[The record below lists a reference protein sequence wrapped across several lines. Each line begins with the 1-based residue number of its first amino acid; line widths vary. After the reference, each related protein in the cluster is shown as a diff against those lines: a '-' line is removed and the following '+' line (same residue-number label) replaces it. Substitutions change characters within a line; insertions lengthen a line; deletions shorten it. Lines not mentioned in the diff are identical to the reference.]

1 MNTKKKLIVTL
12 ATASI
17 LGTAVFTTSSLM
29 AHGGPGNWK
38 GYRMQGQMDMGNRGT
53 MMRQGQMG
61 KRGMMG
67 QGQIGK
73 RGMMMGQNQYMIDSM
88 TKARVETLALM
99 SEKSE
104 EEIDKLLQENPM
116 PYVMGDL
123 KIDRQQFHA
132 SMQSKMTYI
141 IEEGV
146 KDGKITEEE
155 KELMVSRM
163 ENRSPQNWNSGRR
176 GMRSGKMRGH
186 RMWFNNQVGNPN
198 GE

>member
-1 MNTKKKLIVTL
+1 MNTKKKLIVAL
-12 ATASI
+12 ATASV

-29 AHGGPGNWK
+29 AHGGPGSWK
-38 GYRMQGQMDMGNRGT
+38 GYRMQGQMDMGKRG
-53 MMRQGQMG
+53 MMMGQNQMG

-67 QGQIGK
+67 QNQMGK
-73 RGMMMGQNQYMIDSM
+73 RGMMMGQNQYMIDSR

-116 PYVMGDL
+116 PYVMGEL
-123 KIDRQQFHA
+123 KIDREQFHA

-146 KDGKITEEE
+146 KEGKITEEE
-155 KELMVSRM
+155 KKFMVTRM
-163 ENRSPQNWNSGRR
+163 ENHSPQNWNSGKR

-186 RMWFNNQVGNPN
+186 KMWFDNQVGNSK